1 MDILVVLMV
10 VAMAEFI
17 AYTLAATLDDMH
29 EVVLTEKCQGAED
42 VRLVDAQDL
51 IFQFR
56 QGDGMQCLHQFLQH
70 DDTVS
75 RRLDA
80 VLLQQL

>member
-1 MDILVVLMV
+1 MDILVVLVV
-10 VAMAEFI
+10 VAMTEFI
-17 AYTLAATLDDMH
+17 AHTLAAALDDMH
-29 EVVLTEKCQGAED
+29 EVVLSEECQGAED
-42 VRLVDAQDL
+42 VRLVDAQDF

-80 VLLQQL
+80 VLLS